1 MKISLSRTVATTLV
15 ASLMLAPLVL
25 AGDPAVFL
33 GAWKAVASTPNGD
46 MGAVITINEAGDEL
60 SAEMVLE
67 GTERR
72 VTNESLEGD
81 VLKMTVHYEGV
92 AYDVELTVEGD
103 EMKGQWSGTDASGTL
118 KATREPR

>member
-1 MKISLSRTVATTLV
+1 MKISLSRTVATLA
-15 ASLMLAPLVL
+15 ASLMLAPLAL
-25 AGDPAVFL
+25 AGDAAAFL

-46 MGAVITINEAGDEL
+46 MGAVITIEEAGDEL

-81 VLKMTVHYEGV
+81 VFKMTVFYEGV
-92 AYDVELTVEGD
+92 AYDVELTVDGD
-103 EMKGQWSGTDASGTL
+103 EMKGLWSGTDASGTL
-118 KATREPR
+118 KATREP